1 MRKELNSYEDFER
14 IFKELEDR
22 GMEETPY
29 FIQYVL
35 SPYMGAL
42 GYDVFDMD
50 EVSRLFEG
58 DTYKALGVE
67 DDIEGSIY
75 IVFSLGDYRQK
86 VQDMDG
92 VRAYVHINKETSSVT
107 LYYNVL
113 GDWYPI
119 HESRLS
125 LTEKED
131 VDHES
136 ANLVNLN
143 RVVQKDKFR
152 DAYSGLKERLFTGSV
167 IDSLL
172 QDGNLD
178 NRFVRQAL
186 VDELTRPD
194 SHMIKMLASKL
205 MDYSTQDVEWLEEQ
219 LDGIKETGL
228 VGTLE
233 RAINEEE
240 IKVVV
245 KPKSAPLPSVRR
257 QADIKPNLEHKS
269 FDLESAGFK
278 VSKEEP
284 KKDKPVRE
292 EKVKEVIEEVE
303 EEVEEEVKEDKF
315 GLGDLKDQFKKKDEE
330 ELEEDEEE
338 KGSGY
343 KDISDFFS

>member
-1 MRKELNSYEDFER
+1 MNSYEDFEN
-14 IFKELEDR
+14 IFEELERR
-22 GMEETPY
+22 GMEDTPY
-29 FIQYVL
+29 YIQYVL

-75 IVFSLGDYRQK
+75 IIFSLGDYREK
-86 VQDMDG
+86 VQNMDG
-92 VRAYVHINKETSSVT
+92 VRAYVHINKETYSIT

-119 HESRLS
+119 HESRLM
-125 LTEKED
+125 LTEEED
-131 VDHES
+131 IELES
-136 ANLVNLN
+136 GHLVNLN

-152 DAYSGLKERLFTGSV
+152 GAYTELKERLFTGSV

-172 QDGNLD
+172 QNGDLD

-194 SHMIKMLASKL
+194 EHMVKMLASKL
-205 MDYSTQDVEWLEEQ
+205 MEYSTQDVEWLEEQ
-219 LDGIKETGL
+219 LEGVKETGL

-240 IKVVV
+240 IKVVI

-257 QADIKPNLEHKS
+257 QADVRPNLEHKAD
-269 FDLESAGFK
+269 DLESAGFRVRGNKPK
-278 VSKEEP
+278 VEPEEELIE
-284 KKDKPVRE
+284 DKPVE
-292 EKVKEVIEEVE
+292 IE
-303 EEVEEEVKEDKF
+303 EEVKEEEKEDKF
-315 GLGDLKDQFKKKDEE
+315 GLGNLKKQFEDKTEEIKEEEGSGLKD
-330 ELEEDEEE
+330 
-338 KGSGY
+338 
-343 KDISDFFS
+343 IADFFN